1 MTKIY
6 DGAGIYTV
14 SFGCSGKTI
23 ELTED
28 EMDEIAQE
36 SPTYQEMEEDYKRD
50 KTELDSILLDIEN
63 QGEYIRK
70 LEDVPN
76 RLDAIKVRRADQ
88 KIYDQVIKDIEDTLQ
103 ELDSLGKYI

>member
-14 SFGCSGKTI
+14 SFECSGKTI
-23 ELTED
+23 ELSE
-28 EMDEIAQE
+28 
-36 SPTYQEMEEDYKRD
+36 QEMEEIANESPVFQ
-50 KTELDSILLDIEN
+50 ELDNILLDIEN

-88 KIYDQVIKDIEDTLQ
+88 KMYDQIIKDIEDALQ
-103 ELDSLGKYI
+103 EIDSLGKYI

>member
-23 ELTED
+23 ELSEQ
-28 EMDEIAQE
+28 EMEEIANE
-36 SPTYQEMEEDYKRD
+36 SPVFQEMEEDYKRD
-50 KTELDSILLDIEN
+50 KQELDNILSDIEN

-88 KIYDQVIKDIEDTLQ
+88 KLYDQVIKDIEDALQ
-103 ELDSLGKYI
+103 EIDSLGKYI

>member
-6 DGAGIYTV
+6 EGGGVYTI

-28 EMDEIAQE
+28 EMKELAEE
-36 SPTYQEMEEDYKRD
+36 SPAYQELQEDYNTD
-50 KTELDSILLDIEN
+50 KTELDNILGDIE
-63 QGEYIRK
+63 EHIRK
-70 LEDVPN
+70 LEDIPN

-88 KIYDQVIKDIEDTLQ
+88 KMYDAIIKDIEDTLG

>member
-14 SFGCSGKTI
+14 FFGCSGKTI
-23 ELTED
+23 ELTQD
-28 EMDEIAQE
+28 EMEEIAQE
-36 SPTYQEMEEDYKRD
+36 SPAYQEMEEDYKRD
-50 KTELDSILLDIEN
+50 KQELDSILLDIEN

-70 LEDVPN
+70 LEDIPN

-88 KIYDQVIKDIEDTLQ
+88 KIYDQVIKDIEDALQ